1 MDWKNRITTAKV
13 ENKQKQKKQIEN
25 VSGLS
30 KLCQVEPFTTVMCV
44 CVCQIEP
51 FTTVMCVCVCVCVC
65 VCACVCACV
74 RVGVCVVCVC
84 VAGRNTFSKAL

>member
-44 CVCQIEP
+44 CVFVKLNLSQLL
-51 FTTVMCVCVCVCVC
+51 CVCVCVCCVC
-65 VCACVCACV
+65 VC
-74 RVGVCVVCVC
+74 G
-84 VAGRNTFSKAL
+84 GNKYFF

>member
-30 KLCQVEPFTTVMCV
+30 KLCQVEPFTTVMR
-44 CVCQIEP
+44 
-51 FTTVMCVCVCVCVC
+51 VC
-65 VCACVCACV
+65 VCACVRVCVCACV
-74 RVGVCVVCVC
+74 RVGLCVVCVC
-84 VAGRNTFSKAL
+84 VWREEILFLKLYETAIKIVR